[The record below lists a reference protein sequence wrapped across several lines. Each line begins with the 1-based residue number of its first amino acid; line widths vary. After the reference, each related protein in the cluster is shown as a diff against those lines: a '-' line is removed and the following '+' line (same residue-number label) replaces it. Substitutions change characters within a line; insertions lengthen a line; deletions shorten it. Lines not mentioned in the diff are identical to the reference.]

1 MNKIIIGKRIY
12 LKELCEDDASQQ
24 YCDWLNNPDV
34 NKYMTTKKT
43 TIEELK
49 QYIGKRNGEID
60 MLAAII
66 QARMG
71 STRLPKKVML
81 NILEKPILW
90 HVINRVSKASL
101 IDKLIVATTTN
112 NEDDAIVEFCKNNGI
127 LFFRGS
133 ENDVLDRYYQCAK
146 EYNITDI
153 ARITADCPLH
163 DPNVIDM
170 IIKEYMG
177 NDYDYVSN
185 SIEYTF
191 PDGLDVEIFSFDALK
206 IAWENAKLF
215 SEREHVTPYMRKCK
229 EFKKRLCI
237 QSKNIHYIG

>member
-1 MNKIIIGKRIY
+1 
-12 LKELCEDDASQQ
+12 
-24 YCDWLNNPDV
+24 
-34 NKYMTTKKT
+34 
-43 TIEELK
+43 
-49 QYIGKRNGEID
+49 

-206 IAWENAKLF
+206 IAWENAKLV